1 MHKGGEARI
10 RYRQKREVFPAASG
24 GILPKLKTSATSSHG
39 SAPIGPPK
47 MIEPFNASLN
57 RHRSP
62 PAVGHASTGQSV
74 IWLKQD
80 EPTTDIDSPSG
91 VSTHNLEANWC
102 IVTDNPFIEG
112 PNRKKLLGF
121 LQDSKAIISSKR
133 RLSVGE
139 RGKNAI
145 CRLGSKSSL
154 GKNLGQSWA

>member
-1 MHKGGEARI
+1 
-10 RYRQKREVFPAASG
+10 
-24 GILPKLKTSATSSHG
+24 
-39 SAPIGPPK
+39 

-80 EPTTDIDSPSG
+80 EPTTDIDSPCRYEFRTTEHIRDIPTLIRSKAG